1 MKGMMKMEILRDLIK
16 NDYIFYGLIF
26 LGIAL
31 SINILSKFFENIFL
45 LIKNFKVIIY
55 YLKIFIIWI
64 FKTVIK
70 TIFFPIT
77 FYRWSKEYRR
87 YNQFIVNNSRYRD
100 DHY

>member
-1 MKGMMKMEILRDLIK
+1 MKGMIKMQILRDLIK

-31 SINILSKFFENIFL
+31 FINILSKFLENIFL

-70 TIFFPIT
+70 IIFFPIT
-77 FYRWSKEYRR
+77 FWKLCKEYCL
-87 YNQFIVNNSRYRD
+87 YKKFIVNNSRYRD